1 MTSTILSN
9 KTQNGFGAIFKWS
22 LQRSVSIIAVYSSI
36 LLLVLPVVLL
46 CFSANNGVFYYIF
59 DTNYNN
65 FEKLHKA
72 FSMLYSFPVPLIT
85 VVFSIIVAVNMF
97 NIFHNKRSMDLFA
110 SLPAK
115 RTTLFFSRYV
125 LGLAILLIPLL
136 IISVL
141 AGTLF
146 ISDIGYIL
154 ARVGM
159 LSVSIIAGYTMFALM
174 AVCCGTIV
182 DTVISYIAINFA
194 YPCCYFVIKFLI
206 ITTLP
211 GLGNQLNYF
220 AGIDNGSTVA
230 ISLLSPIFGNFFCG
244 SCILSIEE
252 NINTFTGLPNFVEH
266 LIYWL
271 VFSAIVIVVTF
282 ILAKKR
288 KNENVQMGFIFILP
302 KIIIT
307 IASSVGC
314 GLLVGFI
321 GMALFLNGKG
331 VTLSWFTIWG
341 ILGTFIA
348 FLVITLIYNRGGK
361 GFVKAL
367 PVFAVSVLLVLGIS
381 LSIDADI
388 FGISHNVPNVEE
400 VESVKVSQPFPVSLY
415 ACESDVYNEYGVWYK
430 DGNKAKRLTGFSTDK
445 EVIENTV
452 KLHKTIIDN
461 IKNQNLSKKTAEHN
475 IEIVYKLKNGS
486 TIKRFYNSDYYDVD
500 IVNPQLQ
507 NIVNSEEYKKSNYV
521 LANYSDSMQIN
532 IEINNMHRDIESIT
546 SDYSVVDEENTNNVI
561 DKKIAKEFAEALH
574 KDFMEDNDVLRLSSS
589 FESEDAYEYCVD
601 LTVEGSIDKKYGYDF
616 KADGHIGNNYDDTD
630 LQYNVIS
637 SEDVWADEV
646 PQIYTTLYIPKDG
659 YKNTKNVIKK
669 YSFGKYD
676 SVTMETY

>member
-22 LQRSVSIIAVYSSI
+22 LQRSVSIIAVYSCV

-46 CFSANNGVFYYIF
+46 CFSANNGVFYYILG
-59 DTNYNN
+59 TNYSN
-65 FEKLHKA
+65 FEMLHKV

-211 GLGNQLNYF
+211 GLDNQLNYF
-220 AGIDNGSTVA
+220 ADVNNGSTVA

-282 ILAKKR
+282 VLTKKR

-331 VTLSWFTIWG
+331 FTSWFTIWG

-367 PVFAVSVLLVLGIS
+367 PVFVVSVLLVLGIY
-381 LSIDADI
+381 LSINADI
-388 FGISHNVPNVEE
+388 FGISRNVPNVEE
-400 VESVKVSQPFPVSLY
+400 VESVKVSQPFPVSFY
-415 ACESDVYNEYGVWYK
+415 ACESDGYNEYGVWYK
-430 DGNKAKRLTGFSTDK
+430 DGNKVKRLTGFSTDK

-461 IKNQNLSKKTAEHN
+461 IKNQNSSEKTESHN

-486 TIKRFYNSDYYDVD
+486 TIKRFYTNNYYDVD
-500 IVNPQLQ
+500 IVNTQLQ
-507 NIVNSEEYKKSNYV
+507 NIVNSEEYKKSNYI

-532 IEINNMHRDIESIT
+532 IEINNMHRIA
-546 SDYSVVDEENTNNVI
+546 SDYAVADEENANNVI

-574 KDFMEDNDVLRLSSS
+574 KDFMQDNDVLRLSSS

-601 LTVEGSIDKKYGYDF
+601 LTVEGSRDYDF
-616 KADGHIGNNYDDTD
+616 KADGHIDYDTD
-630 LQYNVIS
+630 LQYKVIG
-637 SEDVWADEV
+637 SEEV
-646 PQIYTTLYIPKDG
+646 SQIYTTLHIPKDG
-659 YKNTKNVIKK
+659 YQNTKNVIKK
-669 YSFGKYD
+669 YSNEFDFDKYD
-676 SVTMETY
+676 SVIMETY